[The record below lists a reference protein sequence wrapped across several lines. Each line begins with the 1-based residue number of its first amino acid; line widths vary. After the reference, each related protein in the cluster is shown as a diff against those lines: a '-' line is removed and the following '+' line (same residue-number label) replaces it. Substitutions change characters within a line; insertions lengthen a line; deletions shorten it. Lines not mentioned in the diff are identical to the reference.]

1 MRLGTIKTADLL
13 PRTPDIETRL
23 AWVCNAFDLFIGGI
37 DTRRKALSAPY
48 SLEAIQALN
57 DEELQ
62 RYYEEFG
69 LAPYYSDLPR
79 SARENMLYDQ
89 WRFLRKLGT
98 KAAVLALCQY
108 IFGDNPIDLD
118 IVDNL
123 AFDINGVLT
132 NESLI
137 DMYDAIITV
146 DNPQLDEFQLS
157 RIFANIT
164 RFGRVS
170 QKLRGITMRYETEDW
185 DIYSGAGSLDYAEF
199 YDNDWRNCEL
209 YVRPTT
215 LRIGIDTQISSSAT
229 GLRSK
234 YYWFYQFSGG
244 SSYQNLWTPDHY
256 ADNTNP
262 SNPDPQQVTIPSS
275 YYKNVWLWNG
285 SSLLELG
292 NSGIKFRLAVYPTQ
306 NGVPEF
312 YTNDNTSANAY
323 NSACVIE
330 LQDGS
335 MVFPVSNFSLPSD
348 LYTISGNQITWNTTH
363 QTYAALY
370 GKTADII
377 Y

>member
-79 SARENMLYDQ
+79 SARENMLFDQ

-185 DIYSGAGSLDYAEF
+185 DIYSGAASLDYAEF
-199 YDNDWRNCEL
+199 YDNDWIDCLLHQIPVSAR
-209 YVRPTT
+209 V
-215 LRIGIDTQISSSAT
+215 GIDTECAPGTISLKSP
-229 GLRSK
+229 
-234 YYWFYQFSGG
+234 YYWFYEFAGG
-244 SSYQNLWTPDHY
+244 GTYNNLWNPNYY
-256 ADNTNP
+256 ADSVNP
-262 SNPDPQQVTIPSS
+262 TNPDPDYSSIPNN
-275 YYKNVWLWNG
+275 YYSNVWLWNG
-285 SSLLELG
+285 SNTFDL
-292 NSGIKFRLAVYPTQ
+292 NSSRYTFKLAVYS
-306 NGVPEF
+306 GKPEF
-312 YTNDNTSANAY
+312 YTDNQDAVDAFNC
-323 NSACVIE
+323 ACLIE
-330 LQDGS
+330 PAPGS
-335 MVFPVSNFSLPSD
+335 PVFSQSDFSLPSD
-348 LYTISGNQITWNTTH
+348 LYIINGTTITWNTSH
-363 QTYAALY
+363 KLYHLFY
-370 GKTADII
+370 GKTAEFVN
-377 Y
+377 